1 MKKTVVVGM
10 SGGVDSAV
18 AAAIL
23 VEQGYQV
30 QGVTLQTWEPEDD
43 ATTSKKWQERG
54 CCKIAI
60 ARLVAQ
66 QLGIPHQVRDIRHRF
81 RSSVGQDFIHGY
93 RSGPTPDPRVRCHD
107 PVEVRVLIQ

>member
-1 MKKTVVVGM
+1 MKETVVVGM

-43 ATTSKKWQERG
+43 ATTSKKWQGRG
-54 CCKIAI
+54 CCKIGVAPF
-60 ARLVAQ
+60 VAQ
-66 QLGIPHQVRDIRHRF
+66 QLGIPHQVSDIRDPFPPAARQGLIP
-81 RSSVGQDFIHGY
+81 RS
-93 RSGPTPDPRVRCHD
+93 RWGPTPDPLR
-107 PVEVRVLIQ
+107 

>member
-54 CCKIAI
+54 CCKIGV
-60 ARLVAQ
+60 ARFVAQ
-66 QLGIPHQVRDIRHRF
+66 QLGIPHQVRDIRDRF
-81 RSSVGQDFIHGY
+81 RSAVGQDFLDGY
-93 RSGPTPDPRVRCHD
+93 LAGPTPNPCVRGNERG
-107 PVEVRVLIQ
+107 EVGGRLE

>member
-43 ATTSKKWQERG
+43 AATSKKWQERG
-54 CCKIAI
+54 CCKICS
-60 ARLVAQ
+60 ARFVGPQ
-66 QLGIPHQVRDIRHRF
+66 WCSPHQVLDIRDCF
-81 RSSVGQDFIHGY
+81 RSAVLEDFIYSYWVG
-93 RSGPTPDPRVRCHD
+93 RSPYPCSRCMTRLD
-107 PVEVRVLIQ
+107 LV

>member
-43 ATTSKKWQERG
+43 ATTSRKWQG
-54 CCKIAI
+54 PGGWNSGINHF
-60 ARLVAQ
+60 VAQ
-66 QLGIPHQVRDIRHRF
+66 QVGIPQQDRDMRHSF
-81 RSSVGQDFIHGY
+81 RSAVTGELNYGNAAGRAAH
-93 RSGPTPDPRVRCHD
+93 PRAG
-107 PVEVRVLIQ
+107 

>member
-1 MKKTVVVGM
+1 MKKTVVIGM

-23 VEQGYQV
+23 VEQGYLV

-54 CCKIAI
+54 CCKIGI
-60 ARLVAQ
+60 ARFVAQ
-66 QLGIPHQVRDIRHRF
+66 QVGIPHQGRDIPDRF
-81 RSSVGQDFIHGY
+81 PSAVVQGLNDRY
-93 RSGPTPDPRVRCHD
+93 RAGPTANPRG
-107 PVEVRVLIQ
+107 EW